1 MVVIVFNKI
10 LFISTLC
17 ALSNLTAAVYFP
29 HGITATH
36 VQKSHDVQ
44 VFWDIHHV
52 LAKEDGG
59 ACLGAIM
66 GNIFDIAWT
75 KMTGDKVWKEI
86 NKLPKDQDISGE
98 ARYLI
103 ALKHGN
109 HDLAECI
116 RDAANAYVPRKGMEQ
131 LVRDIDAAG
140 ITQRLASNIGPRF
153 LANLDAKFKKKK
165 HQCKVFDS
173 IKPGKIVDYSKYGNL
188 PLPANINRMH
198 LSPVTKS
205 DPLFYDLLKS
215 TYAQNKNSV
224 FILIDDNLDNIKK
237 AQSKGIIG
245 IHFDFSK
252 KKCVEKLREELMA
265 LGIFN
270 HKK

>member
-17 ALSNLTAAVYFP
+17 ALSNLTATVYFP
-29 HGITATH
+29 QGMTAAH

-44 VFWDIHHV
+44 LFLDIHHV
-52 LAKEDGG
+52 LAKEDSG
-59 ACLGAIM
+59 ARLGAIV

-116 RDAANAYVPRKGMEQ
+116 RDAANAYTPRKGMEQ
-131 LVRDIDAAG
+131 LVREIKAAG

-153 LANLDAKFKKKK
+153 LANLDAKFKKK
-165 HQCKVFDS
+165 HQCMIFDI

-188 PLPANINRMH
+188 SLPTNINPLH

-205 DPLFYDLLKS
+205 NPAFYDLLKS
-215 TYAQNKNSV
+215 TYAKNKNSV
-224 FILIDDNLDNIKK
+224 FILVDDNLDNIKK

-252 KKCVEKLREELMA
+252 KKCVEKLRAELMA

-270 HKK
+270 YKK